1 MSGLLAPLGAAG
13 LAALITLGML
23 IGLLRTGAV
32 TRLLDRPNHRSL
44 HSRATPRIGGIGIL
58 GGLALVVL
66 PSWSTLAEPLRLSL
80 VCYAALSV
88 VSLLDDA
95 RGLGAATR
103 LLIHLGAA
111 LIVVVSFGLS
121 PLAIALAVIGLAWSA
136 NLFNFMD
143 GADGLA
149 GGMAVVGFGT
159 MALALTGTPEPDAS
173 IMAAATAGAALGF
186 LCLNLPPAKIFMG
199 DSGSVPLGFLAAALG
214 LYGWHCGAW
223 SLAFPLLIF
232 LPFWFDATS
241 TLLIRTA
248 RGARPWEAHREHLY
262 QLAVRSGLGHR
273 RVALGAYLLM
283 LGCACTAWLAR
294 SWSNQAQWLVLSCAV
309 AAIGG
314 MAAVA
319 RRRLGKIDLS

>member
-23 IGLLRTGAV
+23 AWLLRTGAA

-80 VCYAALSV
+80 VCYAVLSV

-111 LIVVVSFGLS
+111 LIVAVSFGLS
-121 PLAIALAVIGLAWSA
+121 PLAIALAVMGLAWSA

-149 GGMAVVGFGT
+149 GGMTVIGFGT
-159 MALALTGTPEPDAS
+159 MALALTGTSEPDAS

-199 DSGSVPLGFLAAALG
+199 DSGSVPLGFLAAAIG
-214 LYGWHCGAW
+214 LYGWHSGAW
-223 SLAFPLLIF
+223 NLAFP
-232 LPFWFDATS
+232 
-241 TLLIRTA
+241 LLIRTA

-283 LGCACTAWLAR
+283 LGCALTAWFVR
-294 SWSNQAQWLVLSCAV
+294 SWNSQAQWCVLVCAV
-309 AAIGG
+309 AALWWV
-314 MAAVA
+314 AAA
-319 RRRLGKIDLS
+319 TRRRFGKIGAS